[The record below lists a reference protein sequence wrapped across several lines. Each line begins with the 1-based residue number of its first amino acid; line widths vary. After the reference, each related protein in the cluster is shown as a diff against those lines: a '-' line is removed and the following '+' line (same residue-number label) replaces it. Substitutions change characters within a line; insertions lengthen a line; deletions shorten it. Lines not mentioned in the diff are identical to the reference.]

1 MSENPKD
8 RALSRGIRFNSILS
22 VAFIL
27 LNLLLL
33 GIPSALVV
41 SATVPLVKLFGLSA
55 VKLNSQFLNVVL
67 YLTVPWSLSF
77 VVSYW
82 VAFGLCQQWSKFAK
96 LLLYISILYVWAVV
110 LTLALTHYFTQ

>member
-1 MSENPKD
+1 MPENPKG
-8 RALSRGIRFNSILS
+8 RSLSRGLRLNSILAI
-22 VAFIL
+22 AFIL
-27 LNLLLL
+27 LNLLLI

-41 SATVPLVKLFGLSA
+41 TATIPLVTLFGLSA
-55 VKLNSQFLNVVL
+55 AKLNSQFLNVVL

-96 LLLYISILYVWAVV
+96 WLLYISILYAWAVA
-110 LTLALTHYFTQ
+110 LTLALTHYFMQ